1 MGITQTGTPGLG
13 IDPSLVRIGVEQAG
27 HMAGQILVRT
37 SQQGILNGPKSGRL
51 YNGHQASAPGEYSA
65 KRTGSLLGS
74 IGYEMRGGRF
84 LHFYSRGCG
93 HAGFQEL
100 GTSRMAPR
108 PNLGNAVRDA
118 DGAVHRVLGQ
128 IGMRTVSR
136 PG

>member
-1 MGITQTGTPGLG
+1 MAITQTGSPALG
-13 IDPSLVRIGVEQAG
+13 VDPSLVRIGVEQAG
-27 HMAGQILVRT
+27 HMAGQILVR
-37 SQQGILNGPKSGRL
+37 QFQKGILNGPKSGRL

-65 KRTGSLLGS
+65 NKSGALLRSG
-74 IGYEMRGGRF
+74 GYEMRGGRF

-93 HAGFQEL
+93 HAGYQEL

-128 IGMRTVSR
+128 IGMRRVAS